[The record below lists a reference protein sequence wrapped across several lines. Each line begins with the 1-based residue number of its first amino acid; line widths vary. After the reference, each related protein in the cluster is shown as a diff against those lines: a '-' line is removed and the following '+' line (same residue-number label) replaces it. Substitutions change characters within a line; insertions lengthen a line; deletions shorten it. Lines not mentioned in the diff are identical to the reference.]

1 MDKFVIGRTVIAIDY
16 PSIQFS
22 IRLAAATFV
31 ALLAKFR
38 CSRREGSA
46 VHINSHRID
55 DAGERVRLRETCPER
70 SGGRVPVAEKAARG
84 KRQPL
89 SRLIAEAPGCLE
101 L

>member
-38 CSRREGSA
+38 CSRAAKGVPSTSIRTALTTPVNVFGFVKPVLSA
-46 VHINSHRID
+46 
-55 DAGERVRLRETCPER
+55 
-70 SGGRVPVAEKAARG
+70 
-84 KRQPL
+84 
-89 SRLIAEAPGCLE
+89 AEAECR
-101 L
+101 